1 MVPDVGEGGGE
12 VDDKSPAEEGCAA
25 VVCHVARNGIYEIVV
40 F

>member
-12 VDDKSPAEEGCAA
+12 VDDKIPAEEGCAA
-25 VVCHVARNGIYEIVV
+25 VVRHVAWDGISEIGV